1 MRFPRYKRAGF
12 ARALQ
17 LCFASL
23 FILCAYSPNLHA
35 AISTIKSVEDAYV
48 QNGANAGRNFG
59 NATELRIG
67 TSSTAANNY
76 DSYLRFN
83 AGTVNGVVNS
93 AKLRIYARLSSA
105 GTVATT
111 AYAVSNTTWAY
122 NTITWNNKPARGASL
137 GSVTVNATTY
147 SFREIDVT
155 SYVRAE
161 FAAGRKVL
169 NFAYHNVSNST
180 PYITAASINAT
191 SNQPELV
198 IDAGAVSPPPGNSLT
213 LTPTADA
220 YVVGGSSTNFG
231 ANAELRVRTSAT
243 ASSNYDTYLKFD
255 ASLAASAVS
264 SAKLRIYA
272 RLSAAGTLS
281 TMVYAVANT
290 AWGER
295 TITGINRP
303 ARGASLASAN
313 VASTSYAFIEVDV
326 TNYVKSEFA
335 AGRRVLSFTYHNGAN
350 TSPYITAHSKEA
362 VNQPQLVI
370 TSPINTPP
378 ANAAP
383 TISLTNPPNGAT
395 FNAPA
400 NINLS
405 ANAVDTD
412 GSITKVEY
420 FNGATL
426 VATGAATAPYAATW
440 ANVLAGSYS
449 ITAKATDN
457 GGATSTSPAVSVTVV
472 TPDTQGPAISLQT
485 PADQAVLPADAIP
498 TISAAFSDTGSGVNI
513 STAKLSIDG
522 TDVTANAVVTPTGL
536 SYTPGAALAEGTHN
550 AQLTIADSSGN
561 SSQASWAF
569 TTRTAP
575 QIKNLS
581 PPDQQNITDPLTP
594 ISASLSDVGV
604 GVDPSRSVLTIDGV
618 PASGVQS
625 ATTSLSFTPAA
636 SWSTGTHTVNLTIYD
651 LAGNSA
657 NSTWRFIYDPAPLIY
672 DETPRDVFVAVPNPL
687 IRVLLRDLGNG
698 INLTATTI
706 QLDGADVTAQA
717 SITATEIRF
726 TPTALTDGVH
736 TVTVNTQSNT
746 GKIATK
752 QWQFTRLIPPAPP
765 APEEG
770 VRTPPVMNTTIQII
784 P

>member
-23 FILCAYSPNLHA
+23 FFLCVYSPNLHA

-59 NATELRIG
+59 SATELHIG

-137 GSVTVNATTY
+137 GSVTVSSTTY

-169 NFAYHNVSNST
+169 NFAYHSVSNST
-180 PYITAASINAT
+180 PYITAPSINAT

-243 ASSNYDTYLKFD
+243 TSSNYDTYLKFD
-255 ASLAASAVS
+255 ASLAASVVS

-272 RLSAAGTLS
+272 RLSAAGTIS
-281 TMVYAVANT
+281 TTVYAVANT

-303 ARGASLASAN
+303 ARGASLASAV

-326 TNYVKSEFA
+326 TNYVQSEFA

-350 TSPYITAHSKEA
+350 TSPYITAHSKEG
-362 VNQPQLVI
+362 VNRPQLII
-370 TSPINTPP
+370 TTPNTPP
-378 ANAAP
+378 PNAAP
-383 TISLTNPPNGAT
+383 TVSLTSPPSGAT

-400 NINLS
+400 NISLS
-405 ANAVDTD
+405 ANAADSD
-412 GSITKVEY
+412 GSIIKVEY
-420 FNGATL
+420 FNGANL
-426 VATGAATAPYAATW
+426 IATGAATAPYAATW
-440 ANVLAGSYS
+440 ANVPAGSYS

-457 GGATSTSPAVSVTVV
+457 GGAATTSPAVSVSVIA
-472 TPDTQGPAISLQT
+472 DTQGPAISLQT

-498 TISAAFSDTGSGVNI
+498 IIGAAYSDTGSGINLA
-513 STAKLSIDG
+513 TAKLTVDG
-522 TDVTANAVVTPTGL
+522 VDITANAVTTPTGI
-536 SYTPGAALAEGTHN
+536 SYTPAAALAEGTHN

-561 SSQASWAF
+561 IAQASWAF

-575 QIKNLS
+575 QIKDIS
-581 PPDQQNITDPLTP
+581 PADLQNIADPLTP
-594 ISASLSDVGV
+594 ISASLSDAGA
-604 GVDPSRSVLTIDGV
+604 GVDPSRSVLRIDGV
-618 PASGVQS
+618 VAGSAQSG
-625 ATTSLSFTPAA
+625 ATNLSFTPTA
-636 SWSTGTHTVNLTIYD
+636 SWSTGTHVVNLTVYD

-657 NSTWRFIYDPAPLIY
+657 TVAWSFIYDPAPLIY

-717 SITATEIRF
+717 IITATEIRF

-770 VRTPPVMNTTIQII
+770 VRTPPVFNTTIQII